1 MKTMTTSR
9 RNASIGLVGGVVMLA
24 LILTGIRA
32 HAGLAASGLRQ
43 GAESGQIIKSRV
55 DLITSDVFV
64 RDDKGMFVA
73 DLKKEDFEIYE
84 DGVPQSLI
92 TLTLS
97 HGGRVFNLTSP
108 PAASAAGIVVPPSR
122 LPNNSGRIFL
132 LFVDDLHLNFMQTG
146 RIRALFK
153 ELAERVVHD
162 GDMFGIVS
170 TGPSSLAIDLTYDRK
185 RLNEAIAMISGAAM
199 SPRDIVA
206 APRGAQGG
214 AEVRHRAHV
223 AFSTAHETL
232 GELERIHDR
241 RKAFIYV
248 SSGYDFDA
256 FSDSRLK
263 QEQERYGRGGGDG
276 SQAADPF
283 AADSY
288 KFGQAD
294 LIGELA
300 AVIRSANRANAS
312 IYAIDPRGLEAGP
325 DISDNLG
332 AVEWQRH
339 VQTTQDTLRVLADET
354 GGFAIVNQNSFSNG
368 LKRIDAETGD
378 YYVIGYYS
386 SNADPLKRRRAIEI
400 KVKRPRVQVK
410 HRAEYF
416 LRPKE
421 R

>member
-32 HAGLAASGLRQ
+32 HPGLAASGPQ
-43 GAESGQIIKSRV
+43 PGTESGQIIKSRV

-185 RLNEAIAMISGAAM
+185 RLNHGDCARFLAPRCRPGTL
-199 SPRDIVA
+199 SPR
-206 APRGAQGG
+206 
-214 AEVRHRAHV
+214 
-223 AFSTAHETL
+223 
-232 GELERIHDR
+232 
-241 RKAFIYV
+241 
-248 SSGYDFDA
+248 
-256 FSDSRLK
+256 
-263 QEQERYGRGGGDG
+263 
-276 SQAADPF
+276 
-283 AADSY
+283 
-288 KFGQAD
+288 
-294 LIGELA
+294 
-300 AVIRSANRANAS
+300 
-312 IYAIDPRGLEAGP
+312 LEARRAARRCGIARMWLFQP
-325 DISDNLG
+325 HTRCS
-332 AVEWQRH
+332 A
-339 VQTTQDTLRVLADET
+339 
-354 GGFAIVNQNSFSNG
+354 SSNG
-368 LKRIDAETGD
+368 FTIGAKR
-378 YYVIGYYS
+378 S
-386 SNADPLKRRRAIEI
+386 ST
-400 KVKRPRVQVK
+400 
-410 HRAEYF
+410 
-416 LRPKE
+416 
-421 R
+421 

>member
-1 MKTMTTSR
+1 MTTHR
-9 RNASIGLVGGVVMLA
+9 RTGAIGPVGFVGLSA
-24 LILTGIRA
+24 LILSGIFA
-32 HAGLAASGLRQ
+32 DAEQAPSAGKPGTQ
-43 GAESGQIIKSRV
+43 TGQIIRSRV

-64 RDDKGMFVA
+64 RDDRGMFVA

-84 DGVPQSLI
+84 DGVPQTLI

-97 HGGRVFNLTSP
+97 HGGRVLDFTSP
-108 PAASAAGIVVPPSR
+108 AAASTTAGVVVPPSR

-153 ELAERVVHD
+153 ALAEEVVHE

-170 TGPSSLAIDLTYDRK
+170 TGPSSLVVDLTYDRK
-185 RLNEAIAMISGAAM
+185 RLTESIRKISGSALT
-199 SPRDIVA
+199 PRDIVA
-206 APRGAQGG
+206 APQGAQGG

-223 AFSTAHETL
+223 AFSTAHSML
-232 GELERIHDR
+232 GEIERIHDR

-248 SSGYDFDA
+248 SNGYDFDA
-256 FSDSRLK
+256 FSESRLK
-263 QEQERYGRGGGDG
+263 EEQDRYGRADAGQQGT
-276 SQAADPF
+276 DPF
-283 AADSY
+283 STTSN
-288 KFGQAD
+288 KFNQAD
-294 LIGELA
+294 LMGELA
-300 AVIRSANRANAS
+300 AVIRAANRANAS
-312 IYAIDPRGLEAGP
+312 IYAVDPRGLEAGP
-325 DISDNLG
+325 DLPDNLRP
-332 AVEWQRH
+332 VEWQRH
-339 VQTTQDTLRVLADET
+339 LQTTQDTLRVLADQT
-354 GGFAIVNQNSFSNG
+354 GGFAIVNQNSFSDG

-400 KVKRPRVQVK
+400 KVKRPRVEVK

-416 LRPKE
+416 LKPKE